1 MNKVRDAKF
10 LSADPLKCVCDL
22 VENEGGRAEAKRQCE
37 VIVVLLVAVDT
48 KEGPVLWS
56 HRAKTE
62 GVANVNLCQQCAPP
76 QVQNHVNS
84 VIDGDVL

>member
-22 VENEGGRAEAKRQCE
+22 VENEGGRAEAKRQYK
-37 VIVVLLVAVDT
+37 VIVVLLAPVDT

-56 HRAKTE
+56 HRAKAE
-62 GVANVNLCQQCAPP
+62 GVANINLCQQCAPP
-76 QVQNHVNS
+76 QAQNHVDS